1 MTEAP
6 VLADST
12 TPPQAPPQRPRG
24 KGERLASAV
33 AAAASGLQD
42 AYLGRR
48 TQQKQ
53 AEARRILATLRRRA
67 GMTADNDPLAWQA
80 ALEELLPNLDEDLL
94 GGDEVSPYES
104 AAFAALCLFALHMQS
119 QTAPMHVT
127 GQSLA
132 RAVGHLDTRRE
143 SSSIKPRFDAVL
155 LCRNPVTRLHH
166 LRNLVTLLRTEHIG
180 ADYGRLAVDLRLLE
194 LPDRN
199 RVLLRWGRDFSSGHY
214 TTPSQTSTA
223 DTTTADNR

>member
-6 VLADST
+6 ALADST
-12 TPPQAPPQRPRG
+12 TSPADSPRRPRG
-24 KGERLASAV
+24 KGERLEAAV
-33 AAAASGLQD
+33 AAAASNLQD

-53 AEARRILATLRRRA
+53 AEARRTLATLRRRA
-67 GMTADNDPLAWQA
+67 GLAADSDPLVWQA

-94 GGDEVSPYES
+94 GGDEVSPHES

-119 QTAPMHVT
+119 QTAPMHVP

-132 RAVGHLDTRRE
+132 RAAGQLDTRRD

-166 LRNLVTLLRTEHIG
+166 LRSLVTLLRTEHIG
-180 ADYGRLAVDLRLLE
+180 ADYGSLAVDLRLLE
-194 LPDRN
+194 LPDHN
-199 RVLLRWGRDFSSGHY
+199 RVLLRWGRDFASGHY
-214 TTPSQTSTA
+214 TTSSQTSTA
-223 DTTTADNR
+223 NTTTTEN